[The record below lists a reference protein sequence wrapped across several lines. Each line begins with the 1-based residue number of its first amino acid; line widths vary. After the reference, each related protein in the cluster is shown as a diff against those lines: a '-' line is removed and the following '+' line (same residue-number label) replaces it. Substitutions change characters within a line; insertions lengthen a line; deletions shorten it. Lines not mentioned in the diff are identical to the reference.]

1 MIINIP
7 TSDSFILAGKNLL
20 GRSWSRLISLKIHH
34 ERMNKKRLYF
44 GFEEISEDVFWWECR
59 DFLAEC
65 ISTSQHAAE
74 LILKGEIIKVDPFL
88 ILENHLNYVNSKQE
102 KDFADIKSLD
112 SVKLINSY
120 ESATGIKL
128 DSNFKAQFESVRK
141 KRNKYMHS
149 VVDGM
154 VANAKE
160 ALTFPLV
167 IYGSLVKSG
176 TWLEHR
182 LVQIFNEIN
191 FVMAEENSVE
201 GVLRNEVVVA
211 INMLDTSVSKK
222 YLGLNKKWKFWI
234 CPLCSNPLFR
244 YYTAYEIDE
253 STFCCYGCQEK
264 FPKQFNCLDALEQKR
279 IIYLSFLHEIKPHN
293 TKSCENE
300 LDLPFGYLM
309 YNRNG
314 RKTNDW
320 PALKDGFDFALM
332 PKKAF

>member
-1 MIINIP
+1 MITNIP
-7 TSDSFILAGKNLL
+7 TPESFVSSGKNLL

-34 ERMNKKRLYF
+34 ERMNKKRKYF
-44 GFEEISEDVFWWECR
+44 GHEEISEDIFWWECR

-74 LILKGEIIKVDPFL
+74 LILKGEIIRVNPL
-88 ILENHLNYVNSKQE
+88 LVLENHLGHVNSQQE

-112 SVKLINSY
+112 SIKLIKAY
-120 ESATGIKL
+120 ERATGINL
-128 DSNFKAQFESVRK
+128 DSNFKTEFESVRK

-154 VANAKE
+154 VVNAKE
-160 ALTFPLV
+160 ALTFPLL
-167 IYGSLVKSG
+167 IYGSLVKSE
-176 TWLEHR
+176 TWLGHR

-211 INMLDTSVSKK
+211 LNMLDASVSRK
-222 YLGLNKKWKFWI
+222 YLGLNKKWQFWI

-244 YYTAYEIDE
+244 YYTAYDIDE

-264 FPKQFNCLDALEQKR
+264 FPKKFHCLDALEQKQ
-279 IIYLSFLHEIKPHN
+279 IIDLSFIHTIMPHN
-293 TKSCENE
+293 KKGCENNSE
-300 LDLPFGYLM
+300 LPFGYLL
-309 YNRNG
+309 YNSDG

-320 PALKDGFDFALM
+320 PELKHGLNFALM
-332 PKKAF
+332 PKQVY